1 MNIQDKV
8 AVITGGASGLGLAT
22 AKALKEKGAKLMLL
36 DLNEDNAKAAVAEL
50 GENADYCIT
59 NVIEEDNVKAA
70 MDKTVEK
77 FGAIH
82 ILINCAGIQ
91 YISKIENF
99 PTNEWRKV
107 IDINLTSSF
116 ITSKNIIPVMK
127 KNNSGRIINIS
138 SVHGLV
144 ASENKS
150 AYVAS
155 KHGLIGLTKAIAL
168 ELSKTKI
175 TCNAISPG
183 WVLTPLVEKQIKKL
197 ASKNKTS
204 IEIEK
209 KNLLFEKHPNQK
221 FVSGK
226 EIASLVNFLI
236 SKDAQNITGSS
247 YSIDGGWVSV

>member
-1 MNIQDKV
+1 MKNIL
-8 AVITGGASGLGLAT
+8 ITGGAGGIGLEIVHYF
-22 AKALKEKGAKLMLL
+22 EKKNFNIIIL
-36 DLNEDNAKAAVAEL
+36 
-50 GENADYCIT
+50 
-59 NVIEEDNVKAA
+59 
-70 MDKTVEK
+70 DKTLKKDFKKNYKKIKKNIFYFETDLLEIKKTEK
-77 FGAIH
+77 KIQQIISKFKTID

-91 YISKIENF
+91 YISEIENF

-116 ITSKNIIPVMK
+116 ITSKYIIPVMK

-183 WVLTPLVEKQIKKL
+183 WVLTPLVEKQIKRL

>member
-1 MNIQDKV
+1 MKNIL
-8 AVITGGASGLGLAT
+8 ITGGAGGIGLEIVHYF
-22 AKALKEKGAKLMLL
+22 EKKNFNIIIL
-36 DLNEDNAKAAVAEL
+36 
-50 GENADYCIT
+50 
-59 NVIEEDNVKAA
+59 
-70 MDKTVEK
+70 DKTLKKDFKKNYKKIKKNIFYFEVNLLEIKKTEK
-77 FGAIH
+77 KIQQIISKFKKID

-116 ITSKNIIPVMK
+116 ITSKYIIPVMK

>member
-1 MNIQDKV
+1 MKNIL
-8 AVITGGASGLGLAT
+8 ITGGAGGIGLEIVHNF
-22 AKALKEKGAKLMLL
+22 EKKNFNIIIL
-36 DLNEDNAKAAVAEL
+36 
-50 GENADYCIT
+50 
-59 NVIEEDNVKAA
+59 
-70 MDKTVEK
+70 DKTLKKDFKKNYKKIKKNIFYFEVDLLEIKKTEK
-77 FGAIH
+77 KIQQIISKFKTID

-91 YISKIENF
+91 YISEIENF

-175 TCNAISPG
+175 TCNAICPG

-247 YSIDGGWVSV
+247 YSIDGGWISV

>member
-1 MNIQDKV
+1 MKKKNFNI
-8 AVITGGASGLGLAT
+8 IIL
-22 AKALKEKGAKLMLL
+22 
-36 DLNEDNAKAAVAEL
+36 
-50 GENADYCIT
+50 
-59 NVIEEDNVKAA
+59 
-70 MDKTVEK
+70 DKTLKKDFKKNYKKIKKNIFYFEVDLLEIKKTEK
-77 FGAIH
+77 KIQQIISKFKTID

-91 YISKIENF
+91 YISEIENF

-197 ASKNKTS
+197 AFKNNTS
-204 IEIEK
+204 IELEK

>member
-1 MNIQDKV
+1 M
-8 AVITGGASGLGLAT
+8 
-22 AKALKEKGAKLMLL
+22 
-36 DLNEDNAKAAVAEL
+36 
-50 GENADYCIT
+50 
-59 NVIEEDNVKAA
+59 
-70 MDKTVEK
+70 
-77 FGAIH
+77 
-82 ILINCAGIQ
+82 
-91 YISKIENF
+91 
-99 PTNEWRKV
+99 
-107 IDINLTSSF
+107 
-116 ITSKNIIPVMK
+116 
-127 KNNSGRIINIS
+127 
-138 SVHGLV
+138 
-144 ASENKS
+144 
-150 AYVAS
+150 
-155 KHGLIGLTKAIAL
+155 IGLTKAIAL

-209 KNLLFEKHPNQK
+209 KNLLFEKPPTQK

>member
-1 MNIQDKV
+1 MKNIL
-8 AVITGGASGLGLAT
+8 ITGGAGGIGL
-22 AKALKEKGAKLMLL
+22 EI
-36 DLNEDNAKAAVAEL
+36 VHYF
-50 GENADYCIT
+50 ENKNY
-59 NVIEEDNVKAA
+59 NVIIL
-70 MDKTVEK
+70 DKTLKKDFKKNYKKIKKNIFYFEVNLLEIKKTEIKIQKIISK
-77 FGAIH
+77 FKTID

>member
-1 MNIQDKV
+1 MKNIL
-8 AVITGGASGLGLAT
+8 ITGGAGGIGLEIVHYF
-22 AKALKEKGAKLMLL
+22 EKKNFNIIIL
-36 DLNEDNAKAAVAEL
+36 
-50 GENADYCIT
+50 
-59 NVIEEDNVKAA
+59 
-70 MDKTVEK
+70 DKTLKKDFKKNYKKIKKNIFYFEVNLLEIKKTEIKIQKIISK
-77 FGAIH
+77 FKTID

-116 ITSKNIIPVMK
+116 ITSKYIIPVMK

>member
-1 MNIQDKV
+1 MLFR
-8 AVITGGASGLGLAT
+8 SGLEIVHYF
-22 AKALKEKGAKLMLL
+22 EKKNFNIIIL
-36 DLNEDNAKAAVAEL
+36 
-50 GENADYCIT
+50 
-59 NVIEEDNVKAA
+59 
-70 MDKTVEK
+70 DKTLKKNFKKIKKNIFYFEVDLLEIKKTEK
-77 FGAIH
+77 KIQQIISKFKTID

>member
-1 MNIQDKV
+1 MKNIL
-8 AVITGGASGLGLAT
+8 ITGGAGGIGLEIVHYFEKKNFNIIILD
-22 AKALKEKGAKLMLL
+22 KSLKKDFKKNYKKIKKNIFYFEVDLLEIKKTEKKIQQIIS
-36 DLNEDNAKAAVAEL
+36 KF
-50 GENADYCIT
+50 
-59 NVIEEDNVKAA
+59 
-70 MDKTVEK
+70 KT
-77 FGAIH
+77 ID

-197 ASKNKTS
+197 ASINKTS

>member
-1 MNIQDKV
+1 MKNIL
-8 AVITGGASGLGLAT
+8 ITGGAGGIGL
-22 AKALKEKGAKLMLL
+22 EI
-36 DLNEDNAKAAVAEL
+36 VHYF
-50 GENADYCIT
+50 ENKNY
-59 NVIEEDNVKAA
+59 NVIIL
-70 MDKTVEK
+70 DKTLKKDFKKNYKKIKKNIFYFEVDLLESKKTEK
-77 FGAIH
+77 KIQQIISKFKTID

-91 YISKIENF
+91 YISEIENF

-116 ITSKNIIPVMK
+116 ITSKYIIPVMK

>member
-1 MNIQDKV
+1 MKNIL
-8 AVITGGASGLGLAT
+8 ITGGAGGIGL
-22 AKALKEKGAKLMLL
+22 EI
-36 DLNEDNAKAAVAEL
+36 VHYF
-50 GENADYCIT
+50 ENKNYNI
-59 NVIEEDNVKAA
+59 IIL
-70 MDKTVEK
+70 DKTSKKNFKKNYTKIKKNIFYFEVDLVEIKKTEKKIQEIISK
-77 FGAIH
+77 FKKID

-91 YISKIENF
+91 YISTIENF
-99 PTNEWRKV
+99 PTNEWKKV

-127 KNNSGRIINIS
+127 QNNSGRIINIS

-197 ASKNKTS
+197 ASINKTS
-204 IEIEK
+204 IELEK

>member
-1 MNIQDKV
+1 MKNIL
-8 AVITGGASGLGLAT
+8 ITGGAGGIGLEIVHYF
-22 AKALKEKGAKLMLL
+22 EKKNFNIIIL
-36 DLNEDNAKAAVAEL
+36 
-50 GENADYCIT
+50 
-59 NVIEEDNVKAA
+59 
-70 MDKTVEK
+70 DKTLKKDFKKNFKKIKKNIFYFEADLLEIKKTEK
-77 FGAIH
+77 KIQQIISKFKTID

-91 YISKIENF
+91 YISEIENF

>member
-1 MNIQDKV
+1 MKNIL
-8 AVITGGASGLGLAT
+8 ITGGAGGIGLEIVHYF
-22 AKALKEKGAKLMLL
+22 EKKNFNIIIL
-36 DLNEDNAKAAVAEL
+36 
-50 GENADYCIT
+50 
-59 NVIEEDNVKAA
+59 
-70 MDKTVEK
+70 DKTLKKDFKKNYKKIKKNIFYFEVDLLEIKKTEK
-77 FGAIH
+77 KIQQIISKFKTID

-150 AYVAS
+150 AYIAS

>member
-1 MNIQDKV
+1 
-8 AVITGGASGLGLAT
+8 
-22 AKALKEKGAKLMLL
+22 
-36 DLNEDNAKAAVAEL
+36 
-50 GENADYCIT
+50 
-59 NVIEEDNVKAA
+59 
-70 MDKTVEK
+70 
-77 FGAIH
+77 
-82 ILINCAGIQ
+82 
-91 YISKIENF
+91 
-99 PTNEWRKV
+99 
-107 IDINLTSSF
+107 
-116 ITSKNIIPVMK
+116 MK

-183 WVLTPLVEKQIKKL
+183 WVLTPLVEKQIKKS

-209 KNLLFEKHPNQK
+209 RIYSLKNIQIKNL
-221 FVSGK
+221 
-226 EIASLVNFLI
+226 
-236 SKDAQNITGSS
+236 
-247 YSIDGGWVSV
+247 

>member
-1 MNIQDKV
+1 MKNIL
-8 AVITGGASGLGLAT
+8 ITGGAGGIGLEIVHYF
-22 AKALKEKGAKLMLL
+22 EKK
-36 DLNEDNAKAAVAEL
+36 NF
-50 GENADYCIT
+50 
-59 NVIEEDNVKAA
+59 NVIIL
-70 MDKTVEK
+70 DKTLKKDFKKNYKKIKKNIFYFETDLLEIKKTEK
-77 FGAIH
+77 KIQQIISKFKTID

>member
-1 MNIQDKV
+1 MKNIL
-8 AVITGGASGLGLAT
+8 ITGGAGGIGLEIVHYF
-22 AKALKEKGAKLMLL
+22 EKKNFNIIIL
-36 DLNEDNAKAAVAEL
+36 
-50 GENADYCIT
+50 
-59 NVIEEDNVKAA
+59 
-70 MDKTVEK
+70 DKTLKKDFKKNFNKIKKNIFYFKVDLLEIKKTEK
-77 FGAIH
+77 KIQQIISKFKTID

-116 ITSKNIIPVMK
+116 ITSKYIIPVMK

>member
-1 MNIQDKV
+1 MKNIL
-8 AVITGGASGLGLAT
+8 ITGGAGGIGLEIVHYF
-22 AKALKEKGAKLMLL
+22 EKKNFNIIIL
-36 DLNEDNAKAAVAEL
+36 
-50 GENADYCIT
+50 
-59 NVIEEDNVKAA
+59 
-70 MDKTVEK
+70 DKTLKKDFKKNYKKIKKNIFYFEVNLLEIKKTEK
-77 FGAIH
+77 KIQQIISKFKTID

-91 YISKIENF
+91 YISEIENF

-247 YSIDGGWVSV
+247 YSIDGGWISV

>member
-1 MNIQDKV
+1 MKNIL
-8 AVITGGASGLGLAT
+8 ITGGAGGIGL
-22 AKALKEKGAKLMLL
+22 EI
-36 DLNEDNAKAAVAEL
+36 VHYF
-50 GENADYCIT
+50 ENKNY
-59 NVIEEDNVKAA
+59 NVIIL
-70 MDKTVEK
+70 DKTLKKDFKKNYKKIKKNIFYFETDLLEIKKTEK
-77 FGAIH
+77 KIQQIISKFKTID

-91 YISKIENF
+91 YISEIENF

-116 ITSKNIIPVMK
+116 ITSKYIIPVMK

>member
-1 MNIQDKV
+1 MKNIL
-8 AVITGGASGLGLAT
+8 ITGGAGGIGLEIVHYF
-22 AKALKEKGAKLMLL
+22 EKKNFNIIIL
-36 DLNEDNAKAAVAEL
+36 
-50 GENADYCIT
+50 
-59 NVIEEDNVKAA
+59 
-70 MDKTVEK
+70 DKTLKKDFKKHFKKIKKNIFYFEVDLLEIKKTEK
-77 FGAIH
+77 KIQQIISKFKTID

-116 ITSKNIIPVMK
+116 ITSKYIIPVMK

>member
-1 MNIQDKV
+1 MKNIL
-8 AVITGGASGLGLAT
+8 ITGGAGGIGL
-22 AKALKEKGAKLMLL
+22 EI
-36 DLNEDNAKAAVAEL
+36 VHYF
-50 GENADYCIT
+50 ENKNY
-59 NVIEEDNVKAA
+59 NVIIL
-70 MDKTVEK
+70 DKTLKKDFKKNYKKIKKNIFYFETDLLEIKKTEK
-77 FGAIH
+77 KIQQIISKFKTID

-197 ASKNKTS
+197 ASINKTS

-236 SKDAQNITGSS
+236 SKDAKNITGSS
-247 YSIDGGWVSV
+247 YSIDGGWISV

>member
-1 MNIQDKV
+1 MKNIL
-8 AVITGGASGLGLAT
+8 ITGGAGGIGLEIVHYF
-22 AKALKEKGAKLMLL
+22 EKKKFNIIIL
-36 DLNEDNAKAAVAEL
+36 
-50 GENADYCIT
+50 
-59 NVIEEDNVKAA
+59 
-70 MDKTVEK
+70 DKTLKKDFKKNFKKIKKNIFYFEVDLLEIKKTEK
-77 FGAIH
+77 KIQQIISKFKTID

-175 TCNAISPG
+175 TCNAICPG

-204 IEIEK
+204 KELEK

-247 YSIDGGWVSV
+247 YSIDVGWVSV

>member
-1 MNIQDKV
+1 
-8 AVITGGASGLGLAT
+8 
-22 AKALKEKGAKLMLL
+22 
-36 DLNEDNAKAAVAEL
+36 
-50 GENADYCIT
+50 
-59 NVIEEDNVKAA
+59 
-70 MDKTVEK
+70 
-77 FGAIH
+77 
-82 ILINCAGIQ
+82 
-91 YISKIENF
+91 
-99 PTNEWRKV
+99 
-107 IDINLTSSF
+107 
-116 ITSKNIIPVMK
+116 MK

-209 KNLLFEKHPNQK
+209 K
-221 FVSGK
+221 
-226 EIASLVNFLI
+226 
-236 SKDAQNITGSS
+236 
-247 YSIDGGWVSV
+247 

>member
-1 MNIQDKV
+1 MMKNIL
-8 AVITGGASGLGLAT
+8 ITGGAGGIGL
-22 AKALKEKGAKLMLL
+22 EI
-36 DLNEDNAKAAVAEL
+36 VHYF
-50 GENADYCIT
+50 ENKNYNI
-59 NVIEEDNVKAA
+59 IIL
-70 MDKTVEK
+70 DKTSKKNFKKNYTKIKKNIFYFEVDLLEIKKTEK
-77 FGAIH
+77 KIQEIISKFKKID

-91 YISKIENF
+91 YISTIENF
-99 PTNEWRKV
+99 PTNEWKKV

-127 KNNSGRIINIS
+127 QNNSGRIINIS

-204 IEIEK
+204 IELEK

-221 FVSGK
+221 FISGK

-236 SKDAQNITGSS
+236 SKNAQNITGSS

>member
-1 MNIQDKV
+1 MKNIL
-8 AVITGGASGLGLAT
+8 ITGGAGGIGLEIVHYF
-22 AKALKEKGAKLMLL
+22 EKKNFNIIIL
-36 DLNEDNAKAAVAEL
+36 
-50 GENADYCIT
+50 
-59 NVIEEDNVKAA
+59 
-70 MDKTVEK
+70 DKTSKKNFKTNFKKPKKNIIYFEADLLKLKITEK
-77 FGAIH
+77 KIQDIILKYKTID

-91 YISKIENF
+91 YISAVENF
-99 PTNEWRKV
+99 PTKEWKKV

-116 ITSKNIIPVMK
+116 ITSKTIIPVMK
-127 KNNSGRIINIS
+127 KNKWGRIINIS

-168 ELSKTKI
+168 ELSKTRI

-204 IEIEK
+204 IELEK

-221 FVSGK
+221 FVSGR

-247 YSIDGGWVSV
+247 YSIDGGWISV

>member
-1 MNIQDKV
+1 MKNIL
-8 AVITGGASGLGLAT
+8 ITGGAGGIGLEIVHYF
-22 AKALKEKGAKLMLL
+22 EKKNFNIIIL
-36 DLNEDNAKAAVAEL
+36 
-50 GENADYCIT
+50 
-59 NVIEEDNVKAA
+59 
-70 MDKTVEK
+70 DKTLKKDFKKNYKKIKKNIFYFETDLLEIKKTEK
-77 FGAIH
+77 KIQQIISKFKTID

-91 YISKIENF
+91 YISEIENF

>member
-1 MNIQDKV
+1 MKNIL
-8 AVITGGASGLGLAT
+8 ITGGAGGIGQEIVHYF
-22 AKALKEKGAKLMLL
+22 EKK
-36 DLNEDNAKAAVAEL
+36 NF
-50 GENADYCIT
+50 
-59 NVIEEDNVKAA
+59 NVIIL
-70 MDKTVEK
+70 DKTLKKDFKKNYKKIKKNIFYFEVDLLEIKKTEK
-77 FGAIH
+77 KIQQIISKFKTID

-175 TCNAISPG
+175 TCNAICPG

-204 IEIEK
+204 KELEK

>member
-1 MNIQDKV
+1 MKNIL
-8 AVITGGASGLGLAT
+8 ITGGAGGIGL
-22 AKALKEKGAKLMLL
+22 EI
-36 DLNEDNAKAAVAEL
+36 VHYF
-50 GENADYCIT
+50 ENKNYNI
-59 NVIEEDNVKAA
+59 IIL
-70 MDKTVEK
+70 DKTSKKNFKKNYTKIKKNIFYFEVDLVEIKKTEKKIQEIISK
-77 FGAIH
+77 FKKIDV
-82 ILINCAGIQ
+82 LINCAGIQ
-91 YISKIENF
+91 YISTIENF
-99 PTNEWRKV
+99 PTNEWKKV

-127 KNNSGRIINIS
+127 QNNSGRIINIS

-204 IEIEK
+204 IELEK

>member
-1 MNIQDKV
+1 MKNIL
-8 AVITGGASGLGLAT
+8 ITGGAGGIGLEIVHYFEKKNFNIIILDKT
-22 AKALKEKGAKLMLL
+22 LKKDFKKIYKKIKKNIFYFEL
-36 DLNEDNAKAAVAEL
+36 DLLEIK
-50 GENADYCIT
+50 
-59 NVIEEDNVKAA
+59 
-70 MDKTVEK
+70 KTEK
-77 FGAIH
+77 KIQQIISKFKTID

-204 IEIEK
+204 IELEK

-247 YSIDGGWVSV
+247 YSIDGGWISV

>member
-1 MNIQDKV
+1 MKNIL
-8 AVITGGASGLGLAT
+8 ITGGAGGIGLEIVHYFEKKNFNIIILD
-22 AKALKEKGAKLMLL
+22 KSLKKDFKKNYKKIKKNIFYFEVDLLEIKKTEKKIQQIIS
-36 DLNEDNAKAAVAEL
+36 KF
-50 GENADYCIT
+50 
-59 NVIEEDNVKAA
+59 
-70 MDKTVEK
+70 KT
-77 FGAIH
+77 ID

-247 YSIDGGWVSV
+247 YSIDGGWISV

>member
-1 MNIQDKV
+1 MKNIL
-8 AVITGGASGLGLAT
+8 ITGGAGGIGL
-22 AKALKEKGAKLMLL
+22 EI
-36 DLNEDNAKAAVAEL
+36 VHYF
-50 GENADYCIT
+50 ENKNYNI
-59 NVIEEDNVKAA
+59 IIL
-70 MDKTVEK
+70 DKTSKKNFKKNYTKIKKNIFYFEVDLVEIKKTEKKIQEIISK
-77 FGAIH
+77 FKKID

-91 YISKIENF
+91 YISTIENF
-99 PTNEWRKV
+99 PTNEWKKV

-127 KNNSGRIINIS
+127 QNNSGRIINIS

-204 IEIEK
+204 IELEK

>member
-1 MNIQDKV
+1 MKNIL
-8 AVITGGASGLGLAT
+8 ITGGAGGIGLEIVHYF
-22 AKALKEKGAKLMLL
+22 EKKNFNIIIL
-36 DLNEDNAKAAVAEL
+36 
-50 GENADYCIT
+50 
-59 NVIEEDNVKAA
+59 
-70 MDKTVEK
+70 DKTLKKDFKKNFKKIKKNIFYFEVDLLEIKKTEK
-77 FGAIH
+77 KIQQIISKFKTID

-183 WVLTPLVEKQIKKL
+183 WVLTPLVEKQIKRL

>member
-1 MNIQDKV
+1 MKNIL
-8 AVITGGASGLGLAT
+8 ITGGAGGIGLEIVHYFGNKNYNIIIL
-22 AKALKEKGAKLMLL
+22 
-36 DLNEDNAKAAVAEL
+36 
-50 GENADYCIT
+50 
-59 NVIEEDNVKAA
+59 
-70 MDKTVEK
+70 DKTSKKNFKKNYTKIKKNIFYFEVDLLEIKKTEK
-77 FGAIH
+77 KIQEIISKFKKID

-91 YISKIENF
+91 YISTIENF
-99 PTNEWRKV
+99 PTNEWKKV

-127 KNNSGRIINIS
+127 QNNSGRIINIS

-175 TCNAISPG
+175 TCNAICPG

-204 IEIEK
+204 IELEK

>member
-1 MNIQDKV
+1 MKNIL
-8 AVITGGASGLGLAT
+8 ITGGAGGIGL
-22 AKALKEKGAKLMLL
+22 EI
-36 DLNEDNAKAAVAEL
+36 VHYF
-50 GENADYCIT
+50 ENKNY
-59 NVIEEDNVKAA
+59 NVIIL
-70 MDKTVEK
+70 DKTLKKDFKKNYKKIKKNIFYFEVDLLEIKKTEK
-77 FGAIH
+77 KIQQIISKFKTID

-127 KNNSGRIINIS
+127 KNKSGRIINIS

>member
-1 MNIQDKV
+1 MKNIL
-8 AVITGGASGLGLAT
+8 ITGGAGGIGL
-22 AKALKEKGAKLMLL
+22 EI
-36 DLNEDNAKAAVAEL
+36 VHYF
-50 GENADYCIT
+50 ENKNY
-59 NVIEEDNVKAA
+59 NVIIL
-70 MDKTVEK
+70 DKTLKKDFKKNYKKIKKNIFYFEVDLLESKKTEK
-77 FGAIH
+77 KIQQIISKFKTID

-91 YISKIENF
+91 YISEIENF

-221 FVSGK
+221 FVSAK

>member
-1 MNIQDKV
+1 MKNIL
-8 AVITGGASGLGLAT
+8 ITGGAGGIGL
-22 AKALKEKGAKLMLL
+22 EI
-36 DLNEDNAKAAVAEL
+36 VHYF
-50 GENADYCIT
+50 ENKNY
-59 NVIEEDNVKAA
+59 NVIIL
-70 MDKTVEK
+70 DKTLKKDFKKNYKKIKKNIFYFEVNLLEIKKTEK
-77 FGAIH
+77 KIQQIISKFKTID

-204 IEIEK
+204 IEIEE

>member
-1 MNIQDKV
+1 MKNIL
-8 AVITGGASGLGLAT
+8 ITGGAGGIGLEIVHYF
-22 AKALKEKGAKLMLL
+22 EKKNFNIIIL
-36 DLNEDNAKAAVAEL
+36 
-50 GENADYCIT
+50 
-59 NVIEEDNVKAA
+59 
-70 MDKTVEK
+70 DKTLKKDFKKNYKKIKKNIFYFEVNLLEIKKTEK
-77 FGAIH
+77 KIQQIISKFKTID

-183 WVLTPLVEKQIKKL
+183 WVLTPLVQKQIKKL

>member
-1 MNIQDKV
+1 MKNIL
-8 AVITGGASGLGLAT
+8 ITGGAGGIGLEIVHYF
-22 AKALKEKGAKLMLL
+22 EKKNFNIIIL
-36 DLNEDNAKAAVAEL
+36 
-50 GENADYCIT
+50 
-59 NVIEEDNVKAA
+59 
-70 MDKTVEK
+70 DKTLKKDFKKNYKKIKKNIFYFEVNLLEIKKTEK
-77 FGAIH
+77 KIQQIISKFKTID

-150 AYVAS
+150 AYIAS